1 MALDVGLKPEAV
13 WDTTFPPN
21 VAERA
26 HPGATEGL
34 KLRDLLLVALTVASG
49 AVYAISYSVSEKRA
63 RRS

>member
-26 HPGATEGL
+26 HPEQP
-34 KLRDLLLVALTVASG
+34 RV
-49 AVYAISYSVSEKRA
+49 
-63 RRS
+63 